1 MSDPVD
7 NPIERLV
14 TARELADQGQY
25 DAALQALVWFHE
37 HALEQDPALYGV
49 RRSYALA
56 DWAVLAEAHP
66 PAATALEAVRERNV
80 AALLAGHGTRDQL
93 LDVISIDHALD
104 QPLRTR
110 DLYLQLESVAPAL
123 AASCIR
129 VVLPQVIAAGDAEL
143 AERLM
148 PNPDETIGQHADYLM
163 DAFRERRKRFT
174 GAPSI
179 PAEIHNYVQDV
190 NAVLGVFA
198 ARGRHAEVR
207 RLRALAVDAIP
218 ATTLRREVRASLAPG
233 APAWYERG
241 VPRRRNARLS

>member
-1 MSDPVD
+1 MSDAVD

-14 TARELADQGQY
+14 TARELADQGRY
-25 DAALQALVWFHE
+25 DEALQALAWFHE
-37 HALEQDPALYGV
+37 HALEQDPTLAGV

-56 DWAVLAEAHP
+56 DWAVLADAHP
-66 PAATALEAVRERNV
+66 PAAAALEAVRERNV
-80 AALLAGHGTRDQL
+80 AALLAGQGNRDQL
-93 LDVISIDHALD
+93 LDAISIDHATD
-104 QPLRTR
+104 QPARTR
-110 DLYLQLESVAPAL
+110 DLFLQLESVAPAL
-123 AASCIR
+123 AASCVR

-148 PNPDETIGQHADYLM
+148 PNPDENIRQHADYLM

-174 GAPSI
+174 SAPSI

-190 NAVLGVFA
+190 NAILDVFA

-207 RLRALAVDAIP
+207 RLRQLAVDAIP

-233 APAWYERG
+233 ARPWFERG
-241 VPRRRNARLS
+241 TPR

>member
-1 MSDPVD
+1 MSEAAID
-7 NPIERLV
+7 PIERLV

-25 DAALQALVWFHE
+25 DAALQELVWFHD
-37 HALEQDPALYGV
+37 HALEQNPSLYGV

-56 DWAVLAEAHP
+56 DWAVLAEVHP
-66 PAATALEAVRERNV
+66 PAAEALEAVRERHV
-80 AALLAGHGTRDQL
+80 AALLAGQGNRDGL

-104 QPLRTR
+104 QPARTR
-110 DLYLQLESVAPAL
+110 DLFVQLESVAPAL

-148 PNPDETIGQHADYLM
+148 PDPDETIRQHADYLM

-174 GAPSI
+174 AAPSI

-198 ARGRHAEVR
+198 ARGRHAEIR
-207 RLRALAVDAIP
+207 RLRQLASDAIP

-241 VPRRRNARLS
+241 VPRRRNG

>member
-1 MSDPVD
+1 MSHARCS
-7 NPIERLV
+7 PIERLV

-25 DAALQALVWFHE
+25 DAALEQLVWFHE
-37 HALEQDPALYGV
+37 HALEQDPALVGV

-66 PAATALEAVRERNV
+66 PAAAALEAVRERNV
-80 AALLAGHGTRDQL
+80 ALLLAGQGQRDHL

-104 QPLRTR
+104 QPARTR
-110 DLYLQLESVAPAL
+110 DLFVQLETVAPAL

-129 VVLPQVIAAGDAEL
+129 VVLPLVIAAGDAEL

-148 PNPDETIGQHADYLM
+148 PNPEETIRQHADYLM

-174 GAPSI
+174 SAPSI

-190 NAVLGVFA
+190 NAVLGVLA
-198 ARGRHAEVR
+198 ARGRHADVR
-207 RLRALAVDAIP
+207 RLRQLATDAIP
-218 ATTLRREVRASLAPG
+218 ATTLRRAVRASLVPG

-241 VPRRRNARLS
+241 VPRR